1 MTESAI
7 IAAERIKLNNDGA
20 WVELWTIQTGASTAM
35 YVTSNNQAVTFGG
48 NSYKPYPMTRAEIE
62 RDSDGN
68 ISDVTVTV
76 SNVGREITTNASAL
90 RGKSVALNITNT
102 NALSTSYSYTFTI
115 KDITIS
121 DVFATIHLGS
131 VNLLTLDFPRER
143 FMRTRCGWVFGSAG
157 CGYDTT
163 RSGALTTCDQTEN
176 GANGCVVHGDD
187 EVSAGRARLHPL
199 RFRGFPG
206 IMKGPIS

>member
-1 MTESAI
+1 MTE
-7 IAAERIKLNNDGA
+7 AAALQTERLRLNNDGA
-20 WVELWTIQTGASTAM
+20 WVELWTIQTGTSTAM
-35 YVTSNNQAVTFGG
+35 YVTSNNESVTFGG
-48 NSYKPYPMTRAEIE
+48 NRYDPYPMTRAEIE

-90 RGKSVALNITNT
+90 RGKSVTLNITNT
-102 NALSTSYSYTFTI
+102 NYLSSSYSYTFTI
-115 KDITIS
+115 KDITLS
-121 DVFATIHLGS
+121 DVFATIRLGS

-143 FMRTRCGWVFGSAG
+143 FMRTRCGWVFGSTG

-163 RSGALTTCDQTEN
+163 RSGALSTCDQTLN
-176 GANGCVVHGDD
+176 GSNGCVAHGTD
-187 EVSAGRARLHPL
+187 EVSAGRPRLHPL

-206 IMKGPIS
+206 IMKGPFA